1 MRRLVIRPGA
11 IGDFIGEGYAI
22 PYPAAV
28 ETIKLLAKT
37 EGILLDPAR
46 VETTIAGHVGIGR
59 EPTGVVVDALA
70 RAEGEPVPDRKSPAL
85 YKKHA
90 ETMHQIV
97 VRKYRANEF
106 DALDR
111 IVISPSDID
120 VSRWQSA
127 DVESAAA

>member
-1 MRRLVIRPGA
+1 LKVEADVDLKFDLHNAKYDAHRKLVRFVAMDGPVRIKC
-11 IGDFIGEGYAI
+11 
-22 PYPAAV
+22 AV
-28 ETIKLLAKT
+28 TL
-37 EGILLDPAR
+37 
-46 VETTIAGHVGIGR
+46 
-59 EPTGVVVDALA
+59 DALA

-90 ETMHQIV
+90 ETMHHIV